1 MTGFDVYKLYLSV
14 KLHFTSDNYNFFQ
27 YNGKSRAS
35 VSSYEKRNDKYFF
48 DKLANK
54 YNHDALIDYFVSQFT
69 TQDDMW
75 VGEIVKGKGE
85 KNYYNWRKRKQS
97 LKYQFITEVEELLTN
112 ISEPYSNNFDKLFE
126 CKRGMHPQ
134 VLKLYLKKQIS
145 LETLVIL
152 DKILNFVSR
161 LDTELTDPIWIN
173 VRNKVIKYSPFL
185 SINTSEYKTVLR
197 EKVLKCQSF

>member
-97 LKYQFITEVEELLTN
+97 LKYQFTTEVEELLTN

>member
-35 VSSYEKRNDKYFF
+35 LSSYEKRNDKYFF

-54 YNHDALIDYFVSQFT
+54 YNYDALVEYFVSQFT

-75 VGEIVKGKGE
+75 VGEIVKGRGE
-85 KNYYNWRKRKQS
+85 KNYYNWRKKKQS
-97 LKYQFITEVEELLTN
+97 LKYHFSEEIDQLLDK
-112 ISEPYSNNFDKLFE
+112 IQEPYSKNFDTLFE
-126 CKRGMHPQ
+126 CKRGTHPQ
-134 VLKLYLKKQIS
+134 ILKVYLKKEIS

-152 DKILNFVSR
+152 NKILNFVPH
-161 LDTELTDPIWIN
+161 LDKCLTDPIWITA
-173 VRNKVIKYSPFL
+173 RNKVKNYSPFL
-185 SINTSEYKTVLR
+185 EIDSSEYKSIIK
-197 EKVLKCQSF
+197 EKVVQCQSS